1 MQRVLSFF
9 YYNKIV
15 ILSFNSRKSL
25 IFAGCMR
32 RIFEIVMVAVALA
45 CVGACGTWSGFKAD
59 DEVIASVGTSILY
72 RSELASSLPSG
83 IARQDSIAYS
93 QVFISK
99 WIVGQ
104 LKQQEAQKVFQES
117 EADIDRLVEEYRR
130 SLLAHRLDRHYLEAE
145 PSPEP
150 SKSEIAAYYK
160 AHKGDFRLSHPM
172 VKGEIVAIAED
183 FRRREQLVKW
193 FESSKA
199 EHRADFVELCRKNN
213 FLHLQFDE
221 WVSFSDF
228 LSNLPLLRTSK
239 NEEMLS
245 VRKLQRI
252 HHNKNYY
259 YFRITTVL
267 QVGDAMPLEMA
278 EENIRQILI
287 SQHRAEVI
295 RRQEERLKRDAFA
308 SGYARIYE

>member
-1 MQRVLSFF
+1 
-9 YYNKIV
+9 
-15 ILSFNSRKSL
+15 
-25 IFAGCMR
+25 
-32 RIFEIVMVAVALA
+32 
-45 CVGACGTWSGFKAD
+45 
-59 DEVIASVGTSILY
+59 
-72 RSELASSLPSG
+72 
-83 IARQDSIAYS
+83 
-93 QVFISK
+93 
-99 WIVGQ
+99 
-104 LKQQEAQKVFQES
+104 
-117 EADIDRLVEEYRR
+117 
-130 SLLAHRLDRHYLEAE
+130 
-145 PSPEP
+145 
-150 SKSEIAAYYK
+150 
-160 AHKGDFRLSHPM
+160 M

-245 VRKLQRI
+245 VRTLQRI

-259 YFRITTVL
+259 YFRITNVL